1 MENKK
6 SFNLMAL
13 LFGAYYY
20 VGYGKTLKGFILG
33 VISTFPLFGIL
44 TNIYLG
50 FKANSELN
58 IKENSFKWLNVIALF
73 IVQLIVVIPL
83 YYSLPNGQKELLLE
97 DVSGTWKTRMNEVI
111 VIDLVSSKK
120 SITIQ
125 NNKLQVILKNIDL
138 DNKIIDIKLDENLSW
153 QLAQKYNSN
162 DSFTIVI
169 KASNGSIE
177 ELYYMGD

>member
-111 VIDLVSSKK
+111 VIDLVF
-120 SITIQ
+120 I
-125 NNKLQVILKNIDL
+125 
-138 DNKIIDIKLDENLSW
+138 
-153 QLAQKYNSN
+153 
-162 DSFTIVI
+162 
-169 KASNGSIE
+169 
-177 ELYYMGD
+177 